1 MNIQERAVIELE
13 KKCGNLEKA
22 LGSKNKDAEGL
33 LVEIQKRDKFITD
46 LNQ

>member
-13 KKCGNLEKA
+13 KKCVSLEKM
-22 LGSKNKDAEGL
+22 LGNKNKDAEGL
-33 LVEIQKRDKFITD
+33 LVEIQKRDKYITD